1 MFKIILFM
9 HGKLAEEFIRASAL
23 VFGEQKEM
31 EAYGPVSY
39 THLDV
44 YKRQVYIQCLPLCPF
59 RRHNLRFPERI

>member
-31 EAYGPVSY
+31 EAYG
-39 THLDV
+39 L
-44 YKRQVYIQCLPLCPF
+44 
-59 RRHNLRFPERI
+59 ERVKEPY